1 MDQQKF
7 WEAKP
12 QDFPKSKLLKF
23 LSWICN
29 IYKIAEATFSV
40 PPGYRH
46 GLDAIWTVLQILFYD
61 CTVAQV
67 SYHELSPNTRDKY
80 GIKDGAAES
89 RKFTD
94 IYIIMSNSLH
104 SAASISMQLGTNI
117 KWWSTS
123 LIQTRFFI
131 DNSLAK
137 I

>member
-1 MDQQKF
+1 MF
-7 WEAKP
+7 CLESVT
-12 QDFPKSKLLKF
+12 FTKSQR
-23 LSWICN
+23 LS
-29 IYKIAEATFSV
+29 FSV
-40 PPGYRH
+40 PPGYRN

-61 CTVAQV
+61 CIVAQV

-80 GIKDGAAES
+80 GIKDGAAEL

-104 SAASISMQLGTNI
+104 PATSISMQLGANI
-117 KWWSTS
+117 KWWNTS
-123 LIQTRFFI
+123 IIQTRFFI